1 VSGTRSDRGPN
12 ETMSAGT
19 VAERG
24 AATRMVESEGGRSD
38 RTPQPALIELRGVS
52 KRFGANRVLDGL
64 DLAVERGE
72 TMVVIGGSGTGKS
85 VLLKHI
91 IGLLQPDAGE
101 VVVDGVSV
109 GGLRGVALKEFRK
122 RFGMLFQ
129 GAALFDS
136 LSVLENVAF
145 GLREHTRLRQE
156 EIRERVREKLELV
169 GLRDVEHLWPSEL
182 SGGMKKRVALAR
194 ALAMEPQILLYDE
207 PTTGLDPIRADAIN
221 ELIIGLRDRLKVTG
235 VAITHDMTSAYKIA
249 DRIAMLY
256 KGKIVAVGTP
266 AEIRES
272 ADPVV
277 RQFVS
282 GSARG
287 PITDEE
293 LGGSQQR

>member
-1 VSGTRSDRGPN
+1 MGSMIS
-12 ETMSAGT
+12 
-19 VAERG
+19 
-24 AATRMVESEGGRSD
+24 
-38 RTPQPALIELRGVS
+38 LRGVS
-52 KRFGANRVLDGL
+52 KRFGTNQVLDGL
-64 DLAVERGE
+64 DLEVERGE

-91 IGLLQPDAGE
+91 IGLLRPDAGE
-101 VVVDGVSV
+101 VVVDGVDV
-109 GGLRGVALKEFRK
+109 GGLRGWKLKEFRK
-122 RFGMLFQ
+122 EFGMLFQ

-136 LSVLENVAF
+136 LSVLDNVAF
-145 GLREHTRLRQE
+145 GLREHGRLREAQ
-156 EIRERVREKLELV
+156 IRERVREKLALV
-169 GLRDVEHLWPSEL
+169 GLRDVERLWPAEL

-221 ELIIGLRDRLKVTG
+221 DLIVELRTRLKVTG
-235 VAITHDMTSAYKIA
+235 VAITHDMKSAYKIA

-266 AEIRES
+266 AEIRDS

-277 RQFVS
+277 RQFIT

-287 PITDEE
+287 PITDET
-293 LGGSQQR
+293 GGARG

>member
-1 VSGTRSDRGPN
+1 MT
-12 ETMSAGT
+12 
-19 VAERG
+19 
-24 AATRMVESEGGRSD
+24 
-38 RTPQPALIELRGVS
+38 ALIELRGVS
-52 KRFGANRVLDGL
+52 KRFGTNQVLDGL
-64 DLAVERGE
+64 DLRIERGE

-91 IGLLQPDAGE
+91 IGLLRPDAGQ
-101 VVVDGVSV
+101 VVVGGVDV

-122 RFGMLFQ
+122 GFGMLFQ

-136 LSVLENVAF
+136 LRVSENVAF
-145 GLREHTRLRQE
+145 GLREHARLPEDQ
-156 EIRERVREKLELV
+156 IRERVREKLALV
-169 GLRDVEHLWPSEL
+169 GLRDVEHLWPAEL

-194 ALAMEPQILLYDE
+194 ALAMEPKILLYDE

-221 ELIIGLRDRLKVTG
+221 DLIVELRDRLKVTG

-256 KGKIVAVGTP
+256 KGKIIAVGTP
-266 AEIRES
+266 GEIRGS

-277 RQFVS
+277 RQFIT

-287 PITDEE
+287 PITDE
-293 LGGSQQR
+293 GARGSA